1 MKRSFARPV
10 LPIACTRVAVSAC
23 LAAAALGHLEPAAA
37 LRPFDL
43 TDAAVADRGEIELEL
58 GPFGRLRER
67 GSQWSIVPAVVV
79 NAGLADEREL
89 VLEGKLQR
97 ATAGRDADTPR
108 TSLVDTA
115 LSLKQVLRRGA
126 LQNGSGVSVA
136 NECGLLLPTW
146 HSEPGVGGACSLIA
160 SAQWPVTTLHL
171 NGALS
176 FNRAHHW
183 TRLLGVIVE
192 GPGEW
197 PVRPAAEVWTEREAR
212 GSSARS
218 GLLALIW
225 RESEHL
231 SFDAGAR
238 RETRDGITIRELRG
252 GLTWSFGSA
261 R

>member
-1 MKRSFARPV
+1 MSRSRARV
-10 LPIACTRVAVSAC
+10 GLGRAAVTTCLVATV
-23 LAAAALGHLEPAAA
+23 LGHVEPAAA

-43 TDAAVADRGEIELEL
+43 TDAAVADRGRIELEL

-67 GSQWSIVPAVVV
+67 GSKWSIVPAVVV
-79 NAGLADEREL
+79 NVGLADEREL

-97 ATAGRDADTPR
+97 ATAGGDAETPR

-126 LQNGSGVSVA
+126 LQDASGMSVA
-136 NECGLLLPTW
+136 NECGILLPTW
-146 HSEPGVGGACSLIA
+146 HSERGVGAGCSLIA
-160 SAQWPVTTLHL
+160 SAQWPMTTVHL

-183 TRLLGVIVE
+183 TRLLGGIVE

-197 PVRPAAEVWTEREAR
+197 PVRPAAEVWAEREVG

-218 GLLALIW
+218 ALVALIW

-252 GLTWSFGSA
+252 GLTWFFGVGK
-261 R
+261 